1 MNNRLIQ
8 IFYFADLDKCTIR
21 YRVMCYAAIG
31 TGVGVSG
38 ALGIVKYFR
47 TCPVRDPGRVRLSL
61 KYVFTFSL
69 LRLSPVTIRGIT
81 ADIEHVS
88 RYGVTSWW
96 SIMNLR
102 IEIGHVVIY
111 ARVAD
116 IDFENCNDNVAR
128 QLCLCARFLRGIDLW
143 LGLLE
148 LPWDWKSTC
157 VHFLFYL
164 RTWAY
169 QEVLFRG
176 ILYDILIW

>member
-1 MNNRLIQ
+1 
-8 IFYFADLDKCTIR
+8 
-21 YRVMCYAAIG
+21 MCYAAIG

-47 TCPVRDPGRVRLSL
+47 TCPVRDPGRVRLGF

-116 IDFENCNDNVAR
+116 IDFENCNDNVVR

-148 LPWDWKSTC
+148 LPWD
-157 VHFLFYL
+157 
-164 RTWAY
+164 
-169 QEVLFRG
+169 
-176 ILYDILIW
+176 